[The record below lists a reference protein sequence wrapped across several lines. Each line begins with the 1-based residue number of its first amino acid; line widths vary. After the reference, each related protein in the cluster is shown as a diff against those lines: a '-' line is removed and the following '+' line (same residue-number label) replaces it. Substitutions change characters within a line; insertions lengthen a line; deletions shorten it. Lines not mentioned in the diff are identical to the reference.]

1 MVAAEETTLA
11 LPQGADVRL
20 ISPQNPMEPVVRV
33 YRDYPGNS
41 LVPTHPKTGL
51 YTGAWVDGELAAIA
65 GTHAFVF
72 APN

>member
-33 YRDYPGNS
+33 YRDYPEISWCRRILKPACTRCVGGRR
-41 LVPTHPKTGL
+41 TGRDCRH
-51 YTGAWVDGELAAIA
+51 TCVRVLAQ
-65 GTHAFVF
+65 
-72 APN
+72 